1 MSRPTA
7 PHKKEELLERC
18 LAAAIEVGALDFS
31 LNEIAMRIGTS
42 GRMLV
47 YHFGSKQ
54 ELERQIIGL
63 LETRLRQK
71 FGSFQTLSLERVDW
85 GRELVPDCLTDAL
98 LEMWQH
104 LTSPEMHGLL
114 KLTMELNQRAI
125 QGDLETQLFLEQEC
139 QKWVDSLF
147 NLTHDR
153 TLSLSLFHLFQGA
166 ILDFL
171 TTGNAQRGQQT
182 IKASTETLREFKPQ
196 SLE

>member
-1 MSRPTA
+1 MSRPTE
-7 PHKKEELLERC
+7 PQKKEELLERC
-18 LAAAIEVGALDFS
+18 LASAIEVGVLDSS
-31 LNEIAMRIGTS
+31 LNAIALRIGTS

-47 YHFGSKQ
+47 YHFGSKH

-63 LETRLRQK
+63 LETRLREK
-71 FGSFQTLSLERVDW
+71 LGLFQSVSLE
-85 GRELVPDCLTDAL
+85 GADCLAKPL
-98 LEMWQH
+98 LEMWRH

-125 QGDLETQLFLEQEC
+125 QGDSETQRFLEQES

-147 NLTHDR
+147 NLTNDQ
-153 TLSLSLFHLFQGA
+153 TTALSLFHLFQGA

-182 IKASTETLREFKPQ
+182 IKAFTETLR
-196 SLE
+196 

>member
-1 MSRPTA
+1 MSRPTE
-7 PHKKEELLERC
+7 PQKKEELLERC
-18 LAAAIEVGALDFS
+18 LAAAIEVGALDS
-31 LNEIAMRIGTS
+31 SINAIAKRIGTS

-47 YHFGSKQ
+47 YHFGSKH

-63 LETRLRQK
+63 LETRLREK
-71 FGSFQTLSLERVDW
+71 LWSFQGVPLE
-85 GRELVPDCLTDAL
+85 GADCLAQPL
-98 LEMWQH
+98 LGMWRH

-125 QGDLETQLFLEQEC
+125 QGDSETQSFLEQES

-147 NLTHDR
+147 KLTHDK
-153 TLSLSLFHLFQGA
+153 TTALSLFHLFQGA

-182 IKASTETLREFKPQ
+182 IQAFTETLR
-196 SLE
+196 